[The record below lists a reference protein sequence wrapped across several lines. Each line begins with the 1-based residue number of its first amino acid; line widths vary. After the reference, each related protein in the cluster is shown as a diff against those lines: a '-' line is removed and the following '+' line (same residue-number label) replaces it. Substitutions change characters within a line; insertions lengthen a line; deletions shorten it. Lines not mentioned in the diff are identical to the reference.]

1 MRCCQDVLKSRQRV
15 IDAVDAALQRGDA
28 VFVDRTNVNKEQ
40 RAHWTRLAKRHGAR
54 CVALEFRTP
63 ADLCAQRCEAR
74 EHHEG
79 GVDRT
84 NRECRRI
91 VRIMSD
97 ESAPSA

>member
-1 MRCCQDVLKSRQRV
+1 MRCCQDVLVSTARHRRGRR
-15 IDAVDAALQRGDA
+15 ALQRGDA
-28 VFVDRTNVNKEQ
+28 AFVDRTNVNKEQ

-84 NRECRRI
+84 NRECPI
-91 VRIMSD
+91 AS
-97 ESAPSA
+97 